1 MDWNVFFST
10 VSQTSGAIVGI
21 FSAFLITKIVSNQSA
36 YGQKLSQTSKN
47 LSQSKKLSNE
57 SAIRYF
63 EWYGK
68 RKAEDGVC
76 EVRDDIVN
84 TGQLKSSEEY
94 YETIYF
100 SPYEKKSDTLAIIQ
114 GVIDALGF
122 DKGFGSSLYT
132 KFSSVPNFNII
143 DKLNEERELID
154 ELYIRVQHQVDI
166 NKNLLSELNSEAE
179 SSSLISISIFAVML
193 LFFAGVIYPLSFL
206 PLEPDSE
213 ISLSLSAFWDILFSL
228 KGVFLTLISVIF
240 GGLMLVFYFA
250 NKNLLYNQ
258 DIKSELEKYSKARN
272 YSVYFENYEVNKSA

>member
-76 EVRDDIVN
+76 EVKDDIVN

-114 GVIDALGF
+114 GVIDALDF

-213 ISLSLSAFWDILFSL
+213 ILLSLSAFWDILFSL